1 MKLNSKQR
9 SFLKQQA
16 HSLTAVVRIG
26 KDGLTDNIIE
36 NIENAIR
43 VKELIKVKALQN
55 AELSKQ
61 ELREIAEE
69 IAKKA
74 EVEIVDI
81 IGKTIIF
88 FKENEKKPV
97 YSDKIK
103 KI

>member
-16 HSLTAVVRIG
+16 HDLTAVVRIG

-61 ELREIAEE
+61 ELREIAEKISKKSE
-69 IAKKA
+69 I
-74 EVEIVDI
+74 EIVDI